1 MLVLDVGVLSDSVE
15 ETSLLCSSCGSITAT
30 LAVTI
35 SAAVQNIVED
45 EPSGVQRQI
54 RSVKRKFI
62 ITKYTFYILF
72 LILCTRLFFV
82 F

>member
-30 LAVTI
+30 PAVTI

-45 EPSGVQRQI
+45 KPSGVQRQI
-54 RSVKRKFI
+54 HFVKRK
-62 ITKYTFYILF
+62 
-72 LILCTRLFFV
+72 CNNN
-82 F
+82 

>member
-1 MLVLDVGVLSDSVE
+1 MPMLVLNVGVLSDSVE

-54 RSVKRKFI
+54 RSVKRKFNNN
-62 ITKYTFYILF
+62 
-72 LILCTRLFFV
+72 
-82 F
+82 

>member
-15 ETSLLCSSCGSITAT
+15 ETSLLCSSCGSISAT

-54 RSVKRKFI
+54 RSV
-62 ITKYTFYILF
+62 
-72 LILCTRLFFV
+72 
-82 F
+82 